1 MSTNFENDVY
11 EWGRRLIEKVGYK
24 ANKDSFVTLANV
36 FTLSRMFIST
46 IPRRVHV
53 SESFMTPQKYDKA
66 IKQIIHDLNVG
77 HNVNARLSRRIK
89 DKKVYTD
96 RMLADWGIHH
106 LHLGE
111 EVISKGKNEGLIEGN
126 KEILFVWVTNNDA
139 YLIGIFDHD
148 SWTKT
153 QVLEIVHDNWYHL
166 LKPFELP
173 RDVRSTIDI
182 TDLDRLELRN
192 ACVNTA
198 VLVRGCSYMGLG
210 GGLTCGNI
218 GGNDVHKAN
227 TILRA
232 SDDLAEWVKN
242 NYSIL
247 ESYMSGAGIDFAS
260 ETLEFDVSKF
270 VISAMY
276 TIKCKPSNYR
286 IHIQSQHEPY
296 TLVPHGFE
304 AVIEPCAEK
313 REIQDHRA
321 IKGLLIEC
329 G

>member
-11 EWGRRLIEKVGYK
+11 EWGRNLIEKVGYK
-24 ANKDSFVTLANV
+24 ANKDPFVTLANV
-36 FTLSRMFIST
+36 FTLSRMFISP
-46 IPRRVHV
+46 IPRTVHV
-53 SESFMTPQKYDKA
+53 SEHFTAPKKYDAA
-66 IKQIIHDLNVG
+66 IEQITHDLKVG
-77 HNVNARLSRRIK
+77 NNVNARLSRRIK

-111 EVISKGKNEGLIEGN
+111 EVISKGKYEGLIEGN
-126 KEILFVWVTNNDA
+126 KEILFVWVTNNEA

-166 LKPFELP
+166 LKPFEMP
-173 RDVRSTIDI
+173 RDVSLTREVS
-182 TDLDRLELRN
+182 DLDRLELRS
-192 ACVNTA
+192 ACINTA
-198 VLVRGCSYMGLG
+198 VPVRGCLYMGLG

-227 TILRA
+227 TVLRA
-232 SDDLAEWVKN
+232 SDDLAEWLKN

-247 ESYMSGAGIDFAS
+247 KTYMSGAGIDFAS

-276 TIKCKPSNYR
+276 TINCKPSNYR

-296 TLVPHGFE
+296 TLVPYGFE
-304 AVIEPCAEK
+304 VVIEPSAEK
-313 REIQDHRA
+313 RQIQDHRV

>member
-1 MSTNFENDVY
+1 MSTNFESDVY
-11 EWGRRLIEKVGYK
+11 EWGRNIIEKVGYK
-24 ANKDSFVTLANV
+24 ANEDSFVTLANV
-36 FTLSRMFIST
+36 FTLSRMFISP
-46 IPRRVHV
+46 IPRRVYV
-53 SESFMTPQKYDKA
+53 AEDFIIPPKYDAA
-66 IKQIIHDLNVG
+66 IKQIINDLKIGN
-77 HNVNARLSRRIK
+77 NVNARLSRRIK

-111 EVISKGKNEGLIEGN
+111 EVIRKGKNEGLIEGH

-166 LKPFELP
+166 LKPYE
-173 RDVRSTIDI
+173 VRKDAILTREV
-182 TDLDRLELRN
+182 TDLNRLELRN
-192 ACVNTA
+192 ACINTA
-198 VLVRGCSYMGLG
+198 VPVRGSLYMGLG

-218 GGNDVHKAN
+218 GGDDVHKAN
-227 TILRA
+227 TVLRA
-232 SDDLAEWVKN
+232 SDNLAQWVKN
-242 NYSIL
+242 NYLTL
-247 ESYMSGAGIDFAS
+247 ESYMSGVGIDLVN
-260 ETLEFDVSKF
+260 EKLEFDVSKF

-276 TIKCKPSNYR
+276 TINCKPSNYR

-296 TLVPHGFE
+296 TIVPYGFE
-304 AVIEPCAEK
+304 VVIEPSAEK
-313 REIQDHRA
+313 REIQDHRP
-321 IKGLLIEC
+321 IKGVLIEC